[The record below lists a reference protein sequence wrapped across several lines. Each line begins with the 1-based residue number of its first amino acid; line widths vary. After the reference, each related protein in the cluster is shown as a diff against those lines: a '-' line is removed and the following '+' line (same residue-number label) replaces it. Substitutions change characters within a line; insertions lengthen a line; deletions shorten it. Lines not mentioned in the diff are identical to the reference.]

1 MDTLN
6 IKILIIV
13 LLSLTVSFLYAQED
27 VFDEIYD
34 NLMENYIKIE
44 TYKADLTQENY
55 WKNIDVK
62 KMSYGKIYYNK
73 SFLLIDY
80 SDPAGQKM
88 LIDSTSVMF
97 YDSTSCLA
105 LISDKVDIELRPMN
119 FISLYWNNSQKEI
132 IKQEQSCIVIKFI
145 TSENERIFVTIE
157 DFYINELKIL
167 DEYNNSVKY
176 LFINEE
182 FNIDLSKST
191 FEIDLPDDVNIVD
204 NRQ

>member
-1 MDTLN
+1 MLN

-27 VFDEIYD
+27 IFDEIYD
-34 NLMENYIKIE
+34 NLMENYNKIE

-55 WKNIDVK
+55 WKDLDVK

-73 SFLLIDY
+73 NFLLLDY
-80 SDPAGQKM
+80 SDPPGQKM
-88 LIDSTSVMF
+88 LINSTSVII
-97 YDSTSCLA
+97 YDSTSCQA
-105 LISDKVDIELRPMN
+105 FISDKIDIELRPIN

-132 IKQEQSCIVIKFI
+132 IKQEQSCIVVKFI

>member
-6 IKILIIV
+6 IKIVIAV
-13 LLSLTVSFLYAQED
+13 LFTISLLYAQEE

-34 NLMENYIKIE
+34 NLIENYNKIE
-44 TYKADLTQENY
+44 TYKADLIQENY
-55 WKNIDVK
+55 WKDLDVK

-73 SFLLIDY
+73 NFLLIDY

-88 LIDSTSVMF
+88 LIDSTSVMI
-97 YDSTSCLA
+97 YDSTSCQA
-105 LISDKVDIELRPMN
+105 FISDKIDIELRPMN

-145 TSENERIFVTIE
+145 TSENEQIFVTIE

-167 DEYNNSVKY
+167 DEYNNSVIY

-191 FEIDLPDDVNIVD
+191 FDIDLPDDVNIVD
-204 NRQ
+204 NRK

>member
-1 MDTLN
+1 MDMLN

-27 VFDEIYD
+27 IFDEIYD
-34 NLMENYIKIE
+34 NLMENYNKIE

-55 WKNIDVK
+55 WKDLDVK

-73 SFLLIDY
+73 NFLLLDY
-80 SDPAGQKM
+80 SDPPGQKM
-88 LIDSTSVMF
+88 LINSTSVII
-97 YDSTSCLA
+97 YDSTSCQA
-105 LISDKVDIELRPMN
+105 FISDKIDIELRPIN

-132 IKQEQSCIVIKFI
+132 IKQEQSCIVVKFI

>member
-34 NLMENYIKIE
+34 NLMENYNKIE

-55 WKNIDVK
+55 WKDLDVK

-73 SFLLIDY
+73 NFLLLDY

-88 LIDSTSVMF
+88 LINSTSVII
-97 YDSTSCLA
+97 YDSTSCQA
-105 LISDKVDIELRPMN
+105 FISDKIDIELRPMK

-145 TSENERIFVTIE
+145 TSENEQIFVTIE